1 MISLKINLLSPWY
14 VWKIAEL
21 VLSNNHA
28 LTHSITHITFSF
40 HLITNRKDNQFLMT
54 LEYTHVHSRLFLRL
68 IMFSNLVSQLQ
79 NDIYTIH
86 ILINYKR
93 ERAFVYNKIIWFI
106 LRVNKEKTKT
116 SSETIIED
124 FLNIS
129 QNVILDIYTVS
140 NAQWFF
146 LRITVT

>member
-1 MISLKINLLSPWY
+1 MICLKNCWIGVKQQSRSHSLNHSYYIFISFNYKSKRQSIFDDVEIYTCTFEIIFKINN
-14 VWKIAEL
+14 VFE
-21 VLSNNHA
+21 
-28 LTHSITHITFSF
+28 F
-40 HLITNRKDNQFLMT
+40 
-54 LEYTHVHSRLFLRL
+54 
-68 IMFSNLVSQLQ
+68 SQLQ

-93 ERAFVYNKIIWFI
+93 EGAFVYNKIIWFI
-106 LRVNKEKTKT
+106 NKEQTKT

-140 NAQWFF
+140 NAQWFYF